1 MARPR
6 EFDIDDALENAMQ
19 AFWSYGYEATS
30 MSDLMEAMDL
40 QKGSIY
46 KAFGDKH
53 SLFIAALEHYL
64 NTVHEFDRKIL
75 EKGESP
81 KKAIHTW
88 LNTDLKN
95 ACSQSLKRGCL
106 MVNALNERAYRDEKV
121 ANLITLHTAR
131 LSKML
136 TKTIKRG
143 QELKEFRSDINASD
157 ISQVIIVSLF
167 GMLTLTKGPMNKT
180 ASLNNVKNILKLI
193 ENK

>member
-64 NTVHEFDRKIL
+64 NAVHEFDRKIL

-81 KKAIHTW
+81 KKAIRTW